1 MSDNRGTSP
10 KRVTLRDIARLKRE
24 GQKLVVVTAYDVLF
38 ARVVDDAGV
47 DIVLVGDSVGNVVAG
62 FDSTLPVKLDQMIYH
77 GAAVRRGVKRALMVI
92 DLPFLAYQASN
103 ERAILNAG
111 RVMQETGAEAVKMEG
126 GSPEMVKTVAA
137 LTRIGIPVMA
147 HLGFTPQ
154 SVRALGMRIQGREQG
169 DADRLVNEASA
180 LEQAGA
186 FSVVLELLPSDV
198 AAQITSAVGIPTIG
212 IGAGL
217 HCDGQV
223 LVLPDLLGL
232 NDGFQPKCLKRYA
245 NLAEASREAV
255 AKYAEAVPRYAEEFR
270 RHTYP
275 HAEHRNQ
282 RPARIE
288 HRRRSSSDCESAG
301 RASAH
306 RIWRATRRC
315 SPRPSG
321 SARPRASSVRPR
333 REEQLS

>member
-1 MSDNRGTSP
+1 MLSMSDNRGTSA
-10 KRVTLRDIARLKRE
+10 KRITLRDIARLKRE

-62 FDSTLPVKLDQMIYH
+62 FDSTLPVKLEQMIYH
-77 GAAVRRGVKRALMVI
+77 GAAVRRGVKRALLVI
-92 DLPFLAYQASN
+92 DLPFLAYQASV

-111 RVMQETGAEAVKMEG
+111 RVMQETGADAVKMEG

-169 DADRLVNEASA
+169 DADRLVKEASA
-180 LEQAGA
+180 LEEAGA

-198 AAQITSAVGIPTIG
+198 AAQITSAVSIATIG
-212 IGAGL
+212 IGAGP

-232 NDGFQPKCLKRYA
+232 NDGFQPKFLKRYA

-255 AKYAEAVPRYAEEFR
+255 AKYAEEVRSQA
-270 RHTYP
+270 YP
-275 HAEHRNQ
+275 DAEHSN
-282 RPARIE
+282 
-288 HRRRSSSDCESAG
+288 
-301 RASAH
+301 
-306 RIWRATRRC
+306 
-315 SPRPSG
+315 
-321 SARPRASSVRPR
+321 
-333 REEQLS
+333 